1 MKRLLLLFVCFLL
14 VSTASAQFSNKNKR
28 SKVKGSI
35 TYNKKNKEDEKFL
48 EKQWWMGLKGGVNL
62 SKASVTTSYSA
73 LSPSNYEL
81 SQTNKEYESFNK
93 LGSQLTLE
101 VTFYFKQLSLSL
113 QPTYR
118 QSKFVY
124 TNHYEWTDNESA
136 SNSLVLDYEQ
146 VQNTEHMLFPLLVKF
161 DLTKTKLRP
170 YIQAGGFAAVLI
182 NADKSVTISGTD
194 YASGG
199 ENEFSSEPIIVG
211 AKDLF
216 AKTYYGLIGGVGL
229 NYHQGNIRLNLDVMY
244 QYGMTNI
251 TSTTGRYSNDRL
263 AGVGDIMDDMTMDNI
278 TISLGC
284 LFPLRFLGSGFK
296 TLDKK

>member
-1 MKRLLLLFVCFLL
+1 
-14 VSTASAQFSNKNKR
+14 
-28 SKVKGSI
+28 
-35 TYNKKNKEDEKFL
+35 
-48 EKQWWMGLKGGVNL
+48 
-62 SKASVTTSYSA
+62 
-73 LSPSNYEL
+73 
-81 SQTNKEYESFNK
+81 
-93 LGSQLTLE
+93 
-101 VTFYFKQLSLSL
+101 
-113 QPTYR
+113 
-118 QSKFVY
+118 
-124 TNHYEWTDNESA
+124 
-136 SNSLVLDYEQ
+136 
-146 VQNTEHMLFPLLVKF
+146 MLFPLLVKF

>member
-1 MKRLLLLFVCFLL
+1 
-14 VSTASAQFSNKNKR
+14 
-28 SKVKGSI
+28 
-35 TYNKKNKEDEKFL
+35 
-48 EKQWWMGLKGGVNL
+48 
-62 SKASVTTSYSA
+62 
-73 LSPSNYEL
+73 
-81 SQTNKEYESFNK
+81 
-93 LGSQLTLE
+93 
-101 VTFYFKQLSLSL
+101 VTFYFKQLSLSF

-136 SNSLVLDYEQ
+136 SNSLVLNYEQ
-146 VQNTEHMLFPLLVKF
+146 VQKTEHMLFPLLVKF

-170 YIQAGGFAAVLI
+170 YIQAGGFAASLI

-216 AKTYYGLIGGVGL
+216 AKTYYGLIGGAGL

-278 TISLGC
+278 TISIGC